1 MAVYKEI
8 NRADGSGVTTFYRIS
23 DILDTAETDDKE
35 SQSVVID
42 YNQAQNKPSI
52 NGVALVGNKT
62 SEDLGLQP
70 AGDYITNNEADEKF
84 IDEDELEAKNYVNQ
98 TELQDAIAH
107 IEHFHREI
115 VEALP
120 VTGMDNVLYMVR
132 KGGTG
137 EDIYNEYIWVGLSNS
152 ENGYEFLGT
161 TATDL
166 TDYYKKS
173 QVDAALATKVDKE
186 GGKGL
191 SEENYTLAE
200 KTKLAGL
207 KNYDDTEIQA
217 EVSGLNTDINNLKK
231 SNVTISN
238 TLAELKPDV
247 DSNTAAVSTIYDLLD
262 NKMTAIRLVE
272 QGDGWVWMN
281 LEGSRLTYAQA
292 SAALGHENC
301 MLFIEQLEN
310 DGKVIPAEYKS
321 DGDHINVIFKDLD
334 SLVHIMTCGEDDVVV
349 TKDVTTTN
357 GQVDFTVEDEAI
369 GYTTKMTALYGKSTQ
384 ETRSGKNLFT
394 KQGNATPKTDTTF
407 WGGITN
413 TTPESDG
420 WCKVSVDNT
429 NGTELAFANQMTKRN
444 TIDKLEVNTM
454 YSILIEVRNL
464 TISGSSSTPPYL
476 QLCETTQNSVWQS
489 KQEYD
494 LTVLPKT
501 SKMVFQKLTKANF
514 DNSIYDFRNYV
525 SIPKGY
531 KVEFEYRLMVVKGSY
546 TLDTIGDYE
555 PYGVM
560 PSPDYPSEIKTITG
574 NLKLTSCG
582 KNLFS
587 SSLFDKTGVYALY
600 KLKDNTPYTLSL
612 KLKDGKSIPSGLFI
626 GFSSSQYSSTNPP
639 STVSII
645 NNGVISS
652 SASNKNG
659 IYYYT
664 RIANSTLKYVYF
676 FPNNI
681 NIEEYFDVMLTESS
695 SLLDY
700 EPYQENTSLFT
711 LNQPL
716 RSLPNGTKD
725 ELVIENGR
733 AKIIKRIGKVVLDGS
748 ETWYMDK
755 ELTNTVRFY
764 TSEIL
769 TNKAKNAQPILSN
782 YFITATSVNN
792 INNDDNES
800 AYVLN
805 TTQLTIRI
813 NKSIANT
820 LTTFKTWLSTH
831 NVEVY
836 YALETPIDIEITDP
850 TLLAQ
855 LNALEQITQYKHTY
869 ITITGDDLTP
879 EADFTYINNVV
890 INNTDSVLGKDTYWN
905 DEVPTQQ
912 DLPSKAQ
919 EGEIR
924 IVQDTEDVYIYNGT
938 KWVPFDK
945 NSEVDLSNYLTKDN
959 TTPWVPT
966 GPFNPSTKKYVDDS
980 VGGIHVPTKTSQL
993 QNDSDFVIKTTNE
1006 LTNYYTKNNTYT
1018 KNEVDALV
1026 AGGSGTS
1033 DYTTLSNK
1041 PSLDTTSDVSL
1052 NPLKE
1057 EINGEISLH
1066 KIAKT
1071 GNYEDL
1077 LYKPIIPITFTDN
1090 MESDYSISKLPGW
1103 QVDLL
1108 QKMIDEYVKD
1118 NKSINNYIL
1127 KADGIMFLENY
1138 AIGNLNNKYSTKG
1151 KNTRLYTFKKCG
1163 PYGAIPHAFQFVG
1176 PTSLSYNTYPE
1187 SGYGVIG
1194 ISNEGILICCD
1205 NNYRVTEVCQRYK
1218 LYDEAEKNTN
1228 VSINVVPTNLSR
1240 ATAFIAT
1247 EDHQPA
1253 TKKYVDDSIPTK
1265 TSQLTN
1271 DSNYTTLYSV
1281 ENNYDDGTI
1290 ICGWSSTATDGQ
1302 DMTSDYGMTPAMA
1315 AGIQAGKKYEWTSR
1329 VSYSGTNN
1337 AVCYYASRDHGTADD
1352 GTSYNYVS
1360 AKIGNGTDWISFCWD
1375 SSTVY
1380 FGTTWPGSSGGK
1392 ACFSGDTLVWTSEG
1406 DKKIKD
1412 MQIGD
1417 RVMSINIEKDIIEP
1431 REITKLVNHK
1441 EEEILVIT
1449 TKDDTIKVTGS
1460 HPFYEKKKGKVNAR
1474 TLEVGDELMDDKF
1487 GLHKITKI
1495 ETKAFNDTVYE
1506 IVVDS
1511 THNYFISKQHI
1522 RVFNE
1527 PSVLKD

>member
-23 DILDTAETDDKE
+23 DILDTVETDDKE

-84 IDEDELEAKNYVNQ
+84 IDEDELEAKNYINQ

-217 EVSGLNTDINNLKK
+217 EVSGLNTDMNNLKK
-231 SNVTISN
+231 SNITISN

-321 DGDHINVIFKDLD
+321 EGDHINIIFKDLD

-384 ETRSGKNLFT
+384 ETRSGKNLLENKT
-394 KQGNATPKTDTTF
+394 KNSGISR
-407 WGGITN
+407 GITF
-413 TTPESDG
+413 TL
-420 WCKVSVDNT
+420 
-429 NGTELAFANQMTKRN
+429 NG
-444 TIDKLEVNTM
+444 D
-454 YSILIEVRNL
+454 
-464 TISGSSSTPPYL
+464 
-476 QLCETTQNSVWQS
+476 
-489 KQEYD
+489 
-494 LTVLPKT
+494 
-501 SKMVFQKLTKANF
+501 
-514 DNSIYDFRNYV
+514 
-525 SIPKGY
+525 
-531 KVEFEYRLMVVKGSY
+531 GSY
-546 TLDTIGDYE
+546 TLNGTNDGTGNATVFLSGSSNPTTLKAGTYYTIPTPNGVQIVGAKIGGGYFQLAPSSTNQFTLNEDTQAQIYIQVPNGITTTYNNIKVYPMISTTPITQSDYE

-560 PSPDYPSEIKTITG
+560 PSPDYPSPIESITEISVTVT
-574 NLKLTSCG
+574 G
-582 KNLFS
+582 KNLF
-587 SSLFDKTGVYALY
+587 D
-600 KLKDNTPYTLSL
+600 KDNATTQVGYFRPN
-612 KLKDGKSIPSGLFI
+612 GA
-626 GFSSSQYSSTNPP
+626 
-639 STVSII
+639 I
-645 NNGVISS
+645 NNGGDSTITTSYTSILPNTDMTISGLTLEWICFYDK
-652 SASNKNG
+652 NKNFIERVSG
-659 IYYYT
+659 
-664 RIANSTLKYVYF
+664 TLKTFNKNAYYIRIQAPTNV
-676 FPNNI
+676 
-681 NIEEYFDVMLTESS
+681 FDLSKIQLEKGQAT
-695 SLLDY
+695 DY
-700 EPYQENTSLFT
+700 EQYKSNSLT
-711 LNQPL
+711 IDLQGNEL
-716 RSLPNGTKD
+716 CSLPNGTKD
-725 ELVIENGR
+725 ELVVENGI
-733 AKIIKRIGKVVLDGS
+733 AKIIKKVGKVVLDGS

-805 TTQLTIRI
+805 TTQPAIRI

-820 LTTFKTWLSTH
+820 LTTFKNWLSTH
-831 NVEVY
+831 NTQLDYEL
-836 YALETPIDIEITDP
+836 ATPIEIEITDP

-869 ITITGDDLTP
+869 ITITGDGLTP

-1026 AGGSGTS
+1026 ASGGGTS
-1033 DYTTLSNK
+1033 ELAAIKLTGTEENPIILNTLSPGFYHINEFYK
-1041 PSLDTTSDVSL
+1041 YKESSSDV
-1052 NPLKE
+1052 NWTD
-1057 EINGEISLH
+1057 G
-1066 KIAKT
+1066 
-1071 GNYEDL
+1071 
-1077 LYKPIIPITFTDN
+1077 KPIIVLVHKKYYSSASGNYSDNFSKILFTDDYSEDFPNRDILSIYTISDSQSGEYAKESLGSGDSIERELATFEGDGSTTTFTYHLQGAPSYLQTFFIPQVQFYYIEDTST
-1090 MESDYSISKLPGW
+1090 MIMKPVLADYNVNPSTGI
-1103 QVDLL
+1103 
-1108 QKMIDEYVKD
+1108 IE
-1118 NKSINNYIL
+1118 INL
-1127 KADGIMFLENY
+1127 DFIM
-1138 AIGNLNNKYSTKG
+1138 
-1151 KNTRLYTFKKCG
+1151 
-1163 PYGAIPHAFQFVG
+1163 
-1176 PTSLSYNTYPE
+1176 PE
-1187 SGYGVIG
+1187 STGLAMI
-1194 ISNEGILICCD
+1194 
-1205 NNYRVTEVCQRYK
+1205 VTY
-1218 LYDEAEKNTN
+1218 
-1228 VSINVVPTNLSR
+1228 
-1240 ATAFIAT
+1240 
-1247 EDHQPA
+1247 
-1253 TKKYVDDSIPTK
+1253 
-1265 TSQLTN
+1265 
-1271 DSNYTTLYSV
+1271 
-1281 ENNYDDGTI
+1281 
-1290 ICGWSSTATDGQ
+1290 
-1302 DMTSDYGMTPAMA
+1302 
-1315 AGIQAGKKYEWTSR
+1315 
-1329 VSYSGTNN
+1329 
-1337 AVCYYASRDHGTADD
+1337 
-1352 GTSYNYVS
+1352 
-1360 AKIGNGTDWISFCWD
+1360 
-1375 SSTVY
+1375 
-1380 FGTTWPGSSGGK
+1380 
-1392 ACFSGDTLVWTSEG
+1392 
-1406 DKKIKD
+1406 
-1412 MQIGD
+1412 
-1417 RVMSINIEKDIIEP
+1417 
-1431 REITKLVNHK
+1431 
-1441 EEEILVIT
+1441 
-1449 TKDDTIKVTGS
+1449 
-1460 HPFYEKKKGKVNAR
+1460 
-1474 TLEVGDELMDDKF
+1474 
-1487 GLHKITKI
+1487 
-1495 ETKAFNDTVYE
+1495 
-1506 IVVDS
+1506 
-1511 THNYFISKQHI
+1511 
-1522 RVFNE
+1522 
-1527 PSVLKD
+1527 